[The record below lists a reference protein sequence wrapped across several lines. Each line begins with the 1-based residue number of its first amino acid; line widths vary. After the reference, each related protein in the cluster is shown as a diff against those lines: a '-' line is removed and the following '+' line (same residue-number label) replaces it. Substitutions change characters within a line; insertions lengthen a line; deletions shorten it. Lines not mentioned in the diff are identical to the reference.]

1 MSSPIDMS
9 AIQKPTIISII
20 MIKTIPFHDNGN
32 AIPAKCPKVNLTPC
46 ERIVVRR
53 GRCPGGDVQGS
64 FPDLICP
71 EIFCQE

>member
-46 ERIVVRR
+46 ERIVVQR
-53 GRCPGGDVQGS
+53 GTLDVLEEMS
-64 FPDLICP
+64 REVFLT
-71 EIFCQE
+71 